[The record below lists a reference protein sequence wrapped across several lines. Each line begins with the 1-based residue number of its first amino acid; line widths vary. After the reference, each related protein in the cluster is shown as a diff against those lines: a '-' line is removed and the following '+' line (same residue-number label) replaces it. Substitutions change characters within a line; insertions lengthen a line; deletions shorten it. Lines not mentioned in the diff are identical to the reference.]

1 VTVEREEI
9 GVPPLVETFLEE
21 VTRKVNPKFRI
32 RNKAHPTGAYW
43 LASKVVGLFNKR
55 VDTNYITVINGQC
68 WFPAD
73 FFDESGNM
81 TELTAEPWRVIQT
94 LSHETMHEYDRKR
107 LGTVPFTLLYLFPQV
122 LGALGFLSLLAFWN
136 LSWLWCLLFFLFLAP
151 LPAPGRAYLELRGYK
166 VNMMYHL
173 SLGWPPEPTADHY
186 AKKHFVGPAYY
197 FMMPFK
203 GWVTKRL
210 LDRSH
215 EDEQI
220 YQTIREWW
228 KRHQD

>member
-1 VTVEREEI
+1 MEREEI

-21 VTRKVNPKFRI
+21 VTCKVNPKFRI

-151 LPAPGRAYLELRGYK
+151 LPAPGRAYIEVRGYK